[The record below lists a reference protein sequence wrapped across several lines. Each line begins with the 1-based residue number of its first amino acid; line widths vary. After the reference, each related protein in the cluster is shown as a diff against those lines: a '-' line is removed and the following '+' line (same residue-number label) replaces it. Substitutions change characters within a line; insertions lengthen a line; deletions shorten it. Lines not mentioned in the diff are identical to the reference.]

1 MLSHQSKKTKWN
13 RPVHRSKATTSLRTR
28 NVCLLAAGFCCWLV
42 LTISEP
48 IAAAADP
55 QPEPIVFHR
64 DIRPI
69 LSDACFHC
77 HGPDNAKRQGEL
89 RLDTGEGVFEE
100 RDGYRVIVPGDVD
113 KSELYRRLVT
123 DDEDER
129 MPPADSVRKLSD
141 REIGLIARWIEQDA
155 QWQAHWSFIP
165 PRRPQVPS
173 VKDTS
178 WLRNAID
185 AFVLSRLEAEG
196 LAPSPE
202 ATKSTLV
209 RRVTLDLTGLPP
221 TPAEV
226 DAFLADPAENAYEK
240 LVDRLL
246 ASPRY
251 GERMAVSWLDAARY
265 ADTNGYQSD
274 GDRIMWRWRDWV
286 IDAFNRNAPYDEF
299 TVDQLAGDLLPDP
312 TLDQLIAT
320 GFNRNHRG
328 NGEGGVIAEEYAVE
342 YVVDRVDTTST
353 VWLGL
358 TMACGRCHEHKYD
371 PFSQKEFYE
380 FFAFFNNVP
389 ERGRAFKHGNS
400 PPTIKAPTWLQQE
413 RLDDLQRKLA
423 AATDELERLE
433 PQLAQAQREWEESH
447 ALTEPVNFSVSDG
460 LITHFPLDGSTEEAT
475 GHIQEK
481 AKSDSQDEEK
491 TEEVV
496 PASPPKPPHFGDGL
510 LGQAALFQ
518 GEESINAGNFADFD
532 YVDKFSLAAWI
543 DPGELTDG
551 TLLSRINEI
560 GPLKGYDLR
569 LDEGK
574 LQLNLV
580 TRWLDDALR
589 VETKESLQPN
599 GWRHVLVTYDGS
611 KLAAGIKM
619 YVNGL
624 PQPIEANLDEL
635 NQSFQ
640 VAEPF
645 RIGSGSLSVGRYR
658 GSIDDVRVYDRV
670 LSREEIELVA
680 TPDSIDKLVALDSSA
695 RTETQAAKLRA
706 YYLAHQA
713 PEPIQQAHRRAKALE
728 AKIDTLIDVIP
739 TTMVMIDRE
748 DPKETFLLVRGQY
761 DKPGEKVVPNV
772 PGALPPLPENAA
784 RNRFG
789 FARWLVN
796 GSNPLTARVA
806 VNRYWQT
813 HFGMGLVKTVED
825 FGSQGERP
833 SHPELLDWL
842 AVEFVDGAWNVK
854 VLQRA
859 IVTSATY
866 RQSSKV
872 TTALYNR
879 DPENR
884 LFARA
889 PRRRLPAEMV
899 RDQALALSGLLVEQL
914 GGPSVKPY
922 QPAGLWEELSGN
934 SYQPDHGAG
943 LYRRSLYTFWKRTA
957 PPPSMMTFD
966 SAGREMCTVRQ
977 TRTNTP
983 LQALVLMNDVTYVE
997 AARVLAERVM
1007 TSPDATAAERIAEAF
1022 YRVTSRQPRSGEL
1035 DILQQGF
1042 DRYLGNYRENPAAA
1056 KELVSLGE
1064 SPPNETLEAAELA
1077 AYTAV
1082 TSLILNLDEVVTSQ

>member
-1 MLSHQSKKTKWN
+1 
-13 RPVHRSKATTSLRTR
+13 
-28 NVCLLAAGFCCWLV
+28 
-42 LTISEP
+42 LTASEP

-55 QPEPIVFHR
+55 NPEQIVFHR

-89 RLDTGEGVFEE
+89 RLDTGEGVFED

-113 KSELYRRLVT
+113 KSELHRRLVA

-129 MPPADSVRKLSD
+129 MPPADAVRKLSE
-141 REIGLIARWIEQDA
+141 REIGLIARWIEQGA
-155 QWQAHWSFIP
+155 AWQSHWSFIP
-165 PRRPQVPS
+165 PQRPELPS
-173 VKDTS
+173 VAETS
-178 WLRNAID
+178 WPRNVID

-196 LAPSPE
+196 LALSPE
-202 ATKSTLV
+202 ATKSTLI

-221 TPAEV
+221 DPAQV
-226 DAFLADPAENAYEK
+226 DAFLADPAGNAYEK

-274 GDRIMWRWRDWV
+274 GVRIMWRWRDWV

-299 TVDQLAGDLLPDP
+299 TVEQLAGDLLPDP

-380 FFAFFNNVP
+380 IFAFFNNVP

-413 RLDDLQRKLA
+413 RLDDLQRQFA

-433 PQLAQAQREWEESH
+433 PQLAQAQLQWEESR
-447 ALTEPVNFSVSDG
+447 AVTEPIDFSVSEG
-460 LITHFPLDGSTEEAT
+460 LIAHFPLDGSTEETT
-475 GHIQEK
+475 GYVPEK
-481 AKSDSQDEEK
+481 AKPDSQDQAT
-491 TEEVV
+491 TENKAPSA
-496 PASPPKPPHFGDGL
+496 PAKPPHFGDGR

-518 GEESINAGNFADFD
+518 GEESINAGNVADFD
-532 YVDKFSLAAWI
+532 YVDKFSFAAWL
-543 DPGELTDG
+543 DPGEVTDG
-551 TLLSRINEI
+551 TLLSRINET

-589 VETKESLQPN
+589 VETAAGLQPN
-599 GWRHVLVTYDGS
+599 GWQHVLVTYDGS
-611 KLAAGIKM
+611 KLAAGIKF
-619 YVNGL
+619 YINGL
-624 PQPIEANLDEL
+624 PQPIKINLDEL

-640 VAEPF
+640 APEPF
-645 RIGSGSLSVGRYR
+645 RIGAGAVSGGRYR
-658 GSIDDVRVYDRV
+658 GSIDDVRVYNHV

-680 TPDSIDKLVALDSSA
+680 TPDSINKLVAMDATA
-695 RTETQAAKLRA
+695 RTGAQAAKLRA
-706 YYLAHQA
+706 YYLAHHA

-728 AKIDTLIDVIP
+728 AKIDTLVDVIP
-739 TTMVMIDRE
+739 TTMVMTDRK

-761 DKPGEKVVPNV
+761 DKPGEKVIPDVPE
-772 PGALPPLPENAA
+772 ALPPLREDAA
-784 RNRFG
+784 RNRYG

-833 SHPELLDWL
+833 SHPDLLDWL
-842 AVEFVDGAWNVK
+842 AVELVDNAWDVK
-854 VLQRA
+854 ALQRA

-866 RQSSKV
+866 RQASKV
-872 TTALYNR
+872 TAELHNR

-884 LFARA
+884 LLARA

-922 QPAGLWEELSGN
+922 QPAGLWKELSGN
-934 SYQPDHGAG
+934 NYQPDHGAG

-983 LQALVLMNDVTYVE
+983 LQALVLMNDVTFVE
-997 AARVLAERVM
+997 AARVLAARVM
-1007 TSPDATAAERIAEAF
+1007 ASAEATAPEKIKDAF
-1022 YRVTSRQPRSGEL
+1022 YRVTSRQPRPDEL
-1035 DILQQGF
+1035 EILQHGF
-1042 DRYLGNYRENPAAA
+1042 ERYRDNYRENPAAA
-1056 KELVSLGE
+1056 KELISLGE
-1064 SPPNETLEAAELA
+1064 SPLDENLDQSELA

-1082 TSLILNLDEVVTSQ
+1082 MSLILNLDEVVTSQ